1 VPVVEI
7 ACDESGS
14 EGENLLGGET
24 DVLAHGSVRLD
35 TEAAAGCVRELRD
48 RIRSPAQEYK
58 ANHLLRTKHR
68 RTLVW
73 LLGPSGPIHS
83 RAQVHL
89 TDKTFFVVGKVVDL
103 LLDEVPYAESIGH
116 VQGPRARALTTVLH
130 REGPR
135 VLGPGQWTAFLRAF
149 VGLLRL
155 SNRRGAAMSPEAFSR
170 LAGSLGD
177 TAAPGQVRDVLHR
190 IRDRREAGLR
200 TDPKLIPPLDPL
212 MPAIIATIGHWSDGG
227 TPVAVVHDEQPSLK
241 AERIA
246 QLEEILAASP
256 RTHLHELRFADSR
269 DDPRVQ
275 VADFLA
281 GVARRIASDELNGH
295 GDGELTT
302 LLRSY
307 VDAES
312 TWADDGWARP
322 ATHVREDL
330 PLAAGRE
337 TFADMDR

>member
-1 VPVVEI
+1 MPVVEI

-24 DVLAHGSVRLD
+24 DVLAHGSVRLEA
-35 TEAAAGCVRELRD
+35 EAAADCVRELRD

-73 LLGPSGPIHS
+73 LLGPGGPIHG

-103 LLDEVPYAESIGH
+103 LVDEVPYAESIGH
-116 VQGPRARALTTVLH
+116 VQGPQARALTTVLH
-130 REGPR
+130 RDGPR
-135 VLGPGQWTAFLRAF
+135 VLGPDQWTAFLRAF

-170 LAGSLGD
+170 LAGGLGD
-177 TAAPGQVRDVLHR
+177 AATGQVRDVLHR
-190 IRDRREAGLR
+190 IRDGREAGFD

-246 QLEEILAASP
+246 QLEAILAASP

-269 DDPRVQ
+269 NDPRVQ

-281 GVARRIASDELNGH
+281 GVARRIASDELNGN
-295 GDGELTT
+295 GDVELTT

-307 VDAES
+307 VDTES

>member
-1 VPVVEI
+1 MPVVEI

-35 TEAAAGCVRELRD
+35 AEAAADCVRELRD

-73 LLGPSGPIHS
+73 LLGPSGPIHGH
-83 RAQVHL
+83 AQVHL

-116 VQGPRARALTTVLH
+116 VQGPRARALTAVLH
-130 REGPR
+130 HEGPR
-135 VLGPGQWTAFLRAF
+135 VLGPSWTAFLRAF

-155 SNRRGAAMSPEAFSR
+155 SNRRE
-170 LAGSLGD
+170 
-177 TAAPGQVRDVLHR
+177 
-190 IRDRREAGLR
+190 
-200 TDPKLIPPLDPL
+200 LIPPLDPL
-212 MPAIIATIGHWSDGG
+212 MPAIIATVGHWSGGG

-246 QLEEILAASP
+246 QLEGILAASP
-256 RTHLHELRFADSR
+256 RTRLHELRFADSR

-295 GDGELTT
+295 GDGELTA

-307 VDAES
+307 VDTES

-322 ATHVREDL
+322 GTHVREDP

>member
-1 VPVVEI
+1 MVEI

-35 TEAAAGCVRELRD
+35 AEAAADCVRELRD

-68 RTLVW
+68 GTLVW
-73 LLGPSGPIHS
+73 LLGPSGPIHH

-89 TDKTFFVVGKVVDL
+89 TDKTFFVVGKIVDL
-103 LLDEVPYAESIGH
+103 VLDEIPYTDSIGH
-116 VQGPRARALTTVLH
+116 VQGPRARALTTALH

-135 VLGPGQWTAFLRAF
+135 VLGPDQWTAFLRAF

-155 SNRRGAAMSPEAFSR
+155 SNRRGAATSPESFSR
-170 LAGSLGD
+170 LAGRLAG
-177 TAAPGQVRDVLHR
+177 TAAPGQVQDVLNR
-190 IRDRREAGLR
+190 IRDAPEIGFRA
-200 TDPKLIPPLDPL
+200 DPKLIPPLDPL
-212 MPAIIATIGHWSDGG
+212 MPAIIATIRHWSDGG

-256 RTHLHELRFADSR
+256 GTHLRELRFADSR

-295 GDGELTT
+295 GDGELTA

-307 VDAES
+307 VDTES
-312 TWADDGWARP
+312 TWADDDRARP
-322 ATHVREDL
+322 GVHARESL

-337 TFADMDR
+337 TLADMDR